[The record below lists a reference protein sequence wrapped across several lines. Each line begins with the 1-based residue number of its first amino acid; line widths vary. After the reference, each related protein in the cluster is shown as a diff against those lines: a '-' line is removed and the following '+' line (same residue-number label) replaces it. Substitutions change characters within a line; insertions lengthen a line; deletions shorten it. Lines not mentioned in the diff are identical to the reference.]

1 MSLTHHDAAPSRPA
15 SAPRAFATRLFVG
28 GCAFLVLLTPAACSS
43 ARSTTPSSPRPL
55 LTGEH
60 QSSTGADPSKTRY
73 HGWHT
78 IDRAVNKGAIEHLV
92 VATPV
97 ETIGTRFRTYRLLGP
112 RDQPGELVVERT
124 DGGGGDGGAGG
135 VELTI
140 RLGRFGL
147 PELEQQVLRSIRAEL
162 AASP

>member
-1 MSLTHHDAAPSRPA
+1 MLLALPA
-15 SAPRAFATRLFVG
+15 CTSAHPEPRA
-28 GCAFLVLLTPAACSS
+28 
-43 ARSTTPSSPRPL
+43 L

-60 QSSTGADPSKTRY
+60 RSASGADPSKSRY
-73 HGWHT
+73 HGWDA

-124 DGGGGDGGAGG
+124 DGGGGDGG

-162 AASP
+162 AGSP

>member
-1 MSLTHHDAAPSRPA
+1 MSLARQRTAPPRQRPA
-15 SAPRAFATRLFVG
+15 PHPFATHLFTG
-28 GCAFLVLLTPAACSS
+28 GCAFLLFFAFSACAPA
-43 ARSTTPSSPRPL
+43 RPTPRPL

-60 QSSTGADPSKTRY
+60 RSASGVDPSRTRH
-73 HGWHT
+73 HGWDA

-112 RDQPGELVVERT
+112 RDQPGELLVERT
-124 DGGGGDGGAGG
+124 DEG

-147 PELEQQVLRSIRAEL
+147 PELEERVLRSIRAEL
-162 AASP
+162 ARSP